1 MPEPIV
7 KSADAL
13 PPYDTLLSRGT
24 IIDGTGNSAC
34 RADLAIK
41 GDRIVAI
48 GELRGA
54 RAAEEI
60 DIQGKCLAPGFIDTH
75 THDDHAC
82 MAVGTMQPKISQGV
96 TTVVVGNCGVSL
108 APLDHPPV
116 VPEPINLLGEREDF
130 RFRDF
135 RSYFDAVDEA
145 LPGTNVIA
153 LVGHSSLRVAAM
165 RDLERPATPAELDT
179 MIGMLD
185 DAMRAG
191 AGGLS
196 TGVFY
201 PLGRAADSREVIPL
215 VSKAGEHGGIYA
227 THIRNEHDG
236 VLDSMREA
244 FEAARIGGTPLL
256 ISHHKCAGARN
267 WGRSRETL
275 ALLDEACA
283 TQDVSVDV
291 YPYDAGSSVLD
302 VDLLEEGMEVLI
314 TWSTPHPSAS
324 GRYLQEIASEWG
336 CTERE
341 AGRALQPAGACYF
354 FISEEDLR
362 RIIQHPSAMIGS
374 DGLPMD
380 RHPHPRLWGTFPR
393 VIRRY
398 AMEQGLFSIEEA
410 IRKMT
415 GLPAHRFGLSDRGI
429 VAVGNYADLVV
440 FDPRTIEDRATYEN
454 PTEASQGIDH
464 VFVNGRLTW
473 SNKQGSPAGHGHL
486 LRRDAAGSG

>member
-1 MPEPIV
+1 M
-7 KSADAL
+7 KSTDAL
-13 PPYDTLLSRGT
+13 PPYDTLLSSGT
-24 IIDGTGNSAC
+24 LIDGSGRSAYE
-34 RADLAIK
+34 ADVAIK

-48 GELRGA
+48 GKLRGA

-60 DIQGKCLAPGFIDTH
+60 DIHGKCLAPGFIDTH
-75 THDDHAC
+75 THDDQAC
-82 MAVGTMQPKISQGV
+82 MAAATMEPKISQGV

-108 APLDHPPV
+108 APLDHPPTI
-116 VPEPINLLGEREDF
+116 PEPINLLGEPEDF

-145 LPGTNVIA
+145 RPSTNVIA

-165 RDLERPATPAELDT
+165 RDLQRPATPAELDT
-179 MIGMLD
+179 MLGLLD

-201 PLGRAADSREVIPL
+201 PLGRAADSGEVVPL
-215 VSKAGEHGGIYA
+215 VSKAGEHGGVYA
-227 THIRNEHDG
+227 THIRNEHDA
-236 VLDSMREA
+236 VLDAMREA
-244 FEAARIGGTPLL
+244 FEAARVGGAPLL
-256 ISHHKCAGARN
+256 ISHHKCAGAGN

-275 ALLDEACA
+275 ALLDDARS
-283 TQDVSVDV
+283 TQDISVDV

-302 VDLLEEGMEVLI
+302 LDLLEEGMKVLI
-314 TWSTPHPSAS
+314 TWSTPYPSAS
-324 GRYLQEIASEWG
+324 GKYLHEIAREWG

-341 AGRALQPAGACYF
+341 AGGALKPAGACYF

-380 RHPHPRLWGTFPR
+380 RHPHPRLWGTVPR

-398 AMEQGLFSIEEA
+398 AMELGLFPLEEA

-415 GLPAHRFGLSDRGI
+415 GLPAHRFGLHDRGV

-440 FDPRTIEDRATYEN
+440 FDPLTIADRATYEN
-454 PTEASQGIDH
+454 PKEASDGIDH
-464 VFVNGRLTW
+464 VFVNGQLSW
-473 SNKQGSPAGHGHL
+473 SDKRGRGGPAGHGRL
-486 LRRDAAGSG
+486 LRREAVGSG

>member
-1 MPEPIV
+1 MV
-7 KSADAL
+7 KSTDAL

-24 IIDGTGNSAC
+24 VIDGTGRSGYP
-34 RADLAIK
+34 ADVAIK
-41 GDRIVAI
+41 GDRIVAV
-48 GELRGA
+48 GDLRDD

-82 MAVGTMQPKISQGV
+82 MSPSTMAPKISQGV

-108 APLDHPPV
+108 APLDHPTT
-116 VPEPINLLGEREDF
+116 VPEPINLLGQPEDF
-130 RFRDF
+130 RFGDF
-135 RSYFDAVDEA
+135 RSYFDAVEA
-145 LPGTNVIA
+145 ARPSTNVIA
-153 LVGHSSLRVAAM
+153 LVGHSSLRVTAT
-165 RDLERPATPAELDT
+165 RNLERPATPAELDT

-201 PLGRAADSREVIPL
+201 PPGRAADSGEIIPL
-215 VSKAGEHGGIYA
+215 VRKAGEHGGIYA
-227 THIRNEHDG
+227 THMRDEHDG
-236 VLDSMREA
+236 VLDAMREA
-244 FEAARIGGTPLL
+244 FEAAREGGAPLV

-275 ALLDEACA
+275 ALLDDARA
-283 TQDVSVDV
+283 VQDISLDV

-302 VDLLEEGMEVLI
+302 IDLLEDGMKVLI
-314 TWSTPHPSAS
+314 TWSAAHPSAA
-324 GRYLQEIASEWG
+324 GRHLHEIAHDWN

-341 AGRALQPAGACYF
+341 AARALKPAGACYF
-354 FISEEDLR
+354 FIGEEDLR
-362 RIIQHPSAMIGS
+362 RIIRHPSAMIGS
-374 DGLPMD
+374 DGLPND

-398 AMEQGLFSIEEA
+398 ALEQGLFSIEEA

-415 GLPAHRFGLSDRGI
+415 GLPARRFGLRDRGV

-440 FDPRTIEDRATYEN
+440 FDPVTIADRATYEN
-454 PTEASQGIDH
+454 PTAASQGIDH
-464 VFVNGRLTW
+464 VFVNGRLGW
-473 SNKQGSPAGHGHL
+473 SNGEGGSTGHGRL
-486 LRRDAAGSG
+486 LRRDAAGWG